1 MRAPIPAVSAFIVE
15 GDKILLIRRGAAP
28 AMGKWAAPGGAIEVG
43 ETTEEAL
50 QREVLEETGLEIK
63 VGKLAGVSDIIVRD
77 EDTAEIRYHYVL
89 VTFFATAI
97 GGQLNPSSDATDAR
111 WVALS
116 EVRNYD
122 VTKTVIARLEENG
135 LI

>member
-1 MRAPIPAVSAFIVE
+1 MGARYRSRRNRYTLRVRGWF
-15 GDKILLIRRGAAP
+15 GDDKSFLFQPLDMELYR
-28 AMGKWAAPGGAIEVG
+28 
-43 ETTEEAL
+43 
-50 QREVLEETGLEIK
+50 
-63 VGKLAGVSDIIVRD
+63 LADKKSQ
-77 EDTAEIRYHYVL
+77 
-89 VTFFATAI
+89 FFATAV

-111 WVALS
+111 WVPFS